1 LKALRAISRHTIGGF
16 ALDRVSKIRI
26 FTRLL
31 NPMEKK
37 IAIIDMGTNT
47 FHLLIAEAD
56 ERGYHIIYREKLAV
70 KIGKGGINKGMITEE
85 GIRRALLAMQ
95 SFKNTIDQQGVHQ
108 VFAFGTSALRNA
120 TNCEDVVRRIKSV
133 TGIDSSI
140 ISGDLEA
147 EYIYMGVKA
156 AMNIDEISLII
167 DIGGGSVEFI
177 IGDNDTVL
185 WKKSVEI
192 GAQRLLEQFQK
203 NDPITKDE
211 IQSLDELFQKTL
223 LPLWE
228 ALEKHQ
234 PSILIGSSGTFD
246 TLSDIFCIQHDI
258 HKSLEEIE
266 TPLTLS
272 GFYEIYEDLLIK
284 NREERMR
291 INGMIEM
298 RVDMIVVA
306 CCLIRYILSVHS
318 FNRIRVSTYAL
329 KEGVLSTFI
338 NEVEKSRK
346 IIA

>member
-1 LKALRAISRHTIGGF
+1 VLI
-16 ALDRVSKIRI
+16 LDRVSKIRI
-26 FTRLL
+26 FTRLN

-56 ERGYHIIYREKLAV
+56 EKGYHIIYRERLAV
-70 KIGKGGINKGMITEE
+70 KIGKGGITKGVITEE
-85 GIRRALLAMQ
+85 GIHRALLAMQ

-120 TNCEDVVRRIKSV
+120 SNCQEVVRRIKSV
-133 TGIDSSI
+133 TGIDSTI

-147 EYIYMGVKA
+147 DYIYMGVKA
-156 AMNIDEISLII
+156 AMNIEETSLII

-177 IGDNDTVL
+177 VGDNDAVL
-185 WKKSVEI
+185 WKKSIEI

-203 NDPITKDE
+203 HDPISKDE
-211 IQSLDELFQKTL
+211 IRDLDRYFEEAL

-228 ALEKHQ
+228 ALEKYQ

-246 TLSDIFCIQHDI
+246 TLSDIFCIRHEI
-258 HKSLEEIE
+258 HKSQEEIE

-272 GFYEIYEDLLIK
+272 GFYEIYEDLISK
-284 NREERMR
+284 NRQERMS
-291 INGMIEM
+291 IPGMIDM

-318 FNRIRVSTYAL
+318 FNRVRVSTYAL
-329 KEGVLSTFI
+329 KEGVLSSFI
-338 NEVEKSRK
+338 HEMDKTRTMTV
-346 IIA
+346 